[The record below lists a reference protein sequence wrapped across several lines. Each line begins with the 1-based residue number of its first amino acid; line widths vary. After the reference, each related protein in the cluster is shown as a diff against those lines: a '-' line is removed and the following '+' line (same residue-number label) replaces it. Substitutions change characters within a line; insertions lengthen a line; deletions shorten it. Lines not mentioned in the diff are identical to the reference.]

1 MAKTWDGRDTI
12 VCTYGGGVSLLT
24 TGDGK
29 PSESVQYTAEEA
41 IKLAEE
47 TIRVARRQLNG

>member
-1 MAKTWDGRDTI
+1 MAETFDGRTTM
-12 VCTYGGGVSLLT
+12 VCTYGGGLSVLT

-41 IKLAEE
+41 LKLGEE
-47 TIRVARRQLNG
+47 IVRVARFQLGE